1 MAWNTSSRAWDASM
15 LAWGSRPGG
24 HGPVMGS
31 GSCGPGTGGG
41 PSPAGPPGAGQQS
54 RLLWGPCSGSLLPH
68 APASWT
74 PAWQTPGGGGVL
86 LPGDHTRHAHHTR
99 LQALGVL
106 LLHLRGGRHLP
117 LHLQKL
123 LQVGAGL
130 RVDNLKVDPERHRG
144 PGGIG
149 RQLMPR
155 TAGPG
160 PTHGQAPRGTA
171 EPWDGPSGVGRGA
184 RHGRCWA
191 AVSGLPREVQQ
202 LADHST
208 LLSST
213 DPGSDGLG
221 CPRSW
226 PLWAL

>member
-1 MAWNTSSRAWDASM
+1 MAPGPGEAPRPRGPRGQDSRAACCGAPAPARSSPT
-15 LAWGSRPGG
+15 LRPGG
-24 HGPVMGS
+24 PR
-31 GSCGPGTGGG
+31 PGRRLDVGGG
-41 PSPAGPPGAGQQS
+41 
-54 RLLWGPCSGSLLPH
+54 
-68 APASWT
+68 
-74 PAWQTPGGGGVL
+74 L
-86 LPGDHTRHAHHTR
+86 LPGDHTRHAH

-117 LHLQKL
+117 LHLQKF

-149 RQLMPR
+149 QQLMPR

-184 RHGRCWA
+184 RRGRCWA